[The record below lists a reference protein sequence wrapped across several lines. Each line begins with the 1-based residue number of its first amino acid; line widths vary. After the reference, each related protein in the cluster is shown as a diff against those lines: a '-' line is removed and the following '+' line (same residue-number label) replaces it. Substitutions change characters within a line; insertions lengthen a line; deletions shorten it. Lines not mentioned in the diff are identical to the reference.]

1 MENEIFTTRL
11 LCRIIYK
18 GEDET
23 RRLAPNFPTQKYY
36 NTLAIGILPLFYS
49 NSQSSYHFI
58 YLKSCSQLEYYFL
71 FILYYKIKKKGLN
84 FLLV

>member
-1 MENEIFTTRL
+1 MENEMFTMRL

-23 RRLAPNFPTQKYY
+23 RRLAPTFPTQKYY
-36 NTLAIGILPLFYS
+36 NTLAIGILPFFYS

-58 YLKSCSQLEYYFL
+58 YLKLCSQLEYYFYL
-71 FILYYKIKKKGLN
+71 LYIIKLRKKKLN